1 MKTVKIIDL
10 IKLLYG
16 VANLFEAQDE
26 NYPDG
31 RTVAARERA
40 VGHYLGKITSSA
52 EEQRKIRE
60 AAEHSLWALETLET
74 LEKQM
79 RELGYEIEEEK
90 NEQV

>member
-52 EEQRKIRE
+52 EEQRKIRDTRSRRTFFVGVGN
-60 AAEHSLWALETLET
+60 ARNT
-74 LEKQM
+74 
-79 RELGYEIEEEK
+79 
-90 NEQV
+90 